1 MINYA
6 LAAMFVHNCLQDGRS
21 NNKDVNITSRLRS
34 ALFFLKNRFGMT
46 TEQAETFVASY
57 VLVWSQAQARKKTS

>member
-21 NNKDVNITSRLRS
+21 NKNIHITSRLRS

-46 TEQAETFVASY
+46 TKQAETFVASY